1 MPADKSRN
9 DKNLWYLMM
18 RDSEGDRSQLVGAGN
33 AEMLA
38 RLGPLRLFRRLDN
51 AGNFVGKLFKLNLV
65 FWALLLVSII
75 MQRLSEDGVSSAASL
90 FVNMAL
96 LASMVAITVGTTL
109 AASLYAFA
117 YRPRALKVSAD
128 GLILGVYL
136 TEDFFTEL
144 LLPFD
149 LIKKMEIRHVRRLAR
164 NSGECL
170 VIGIKGGITLSI
182 PWEEVLNDN
191 SETSLV
197 NTLETWAPGLLA
209 HRVPALD
216 DQSKD
221 EKPAYTELW
230 LHEFATSGQRVRGGL
245 LQSGQTVGSGRF
257 TVISGLGGGGQGNT
271 YLATVNDGSIEGID
285 EVVLKEYI
293 LPVYRGSQIEETL
306 SRRFMQEAEI
316 LGRLKHSGVVKLYSN
331 FVEDYRGYLAL
342 EYVKGQSLKELVA
355 ISGPQPETFAVHA
368 GQKLCLILKY
378 LHEQFPPIIHRDLS
392 PDNVMFSREGEL
404 KLVDFNVAR
413 QLENS
418 NRVTVVGKHSY
429 IPPEQFRGK
438 PTCQSDIFALGC
450 TLFHLVTGRD
460 PEPLSASSPSA
471 FVKVSR
477 SFEDIVYKSTQL
489 DANRRYSCAEEM
501 FVDLSRALND

>member
-1 MPADKSRN
+1 
-9 DKNLWYLMM
+9 MM

-65 FWALLLVSII
+65 FWAILLVAII
-75 MQRLSEDGVSSAASL
+75 MEKLGEDGVPSATSL

-117 YRPRALKVSAD
+117 YRPRALKVTAD
-128 GLILGVYL
+128 GLVLAVYI

-144 LLPFD
+144 TLPYE
-149 LIKKMEIRHVRRLAR
+149 LIKKMEVRHVRRMAR

-170 VIGIKGGITLSI
+170 VIGIKGGITLSL
-182 PWEEVLNDN
+182 PWEEVLNNN

-197 NTLETWAPGLLA
+197 NTLETWAPGLFEK
-209 HRVPALD
+209 RVEVLGDSAKGD
-216 DQSKD
+216 R
-221 EKPAYTELW
+221 PAYTELW

-245 LQSGQTVGSGRF
+245 LESGQSLAQGRF
-257 TVISGLGGGGQGNT
+257 TVVSGLGGGGQGNT
-271 YLATVNDGSIEGID
+271 YLATVNDGSIEGVE

-293 LPVYRGSQIEETL
+293 LPVYRGAQIEETL
-306 SRRFMQEAEI
+306 SRRFSQEAEI
-316 LGRLKHSGVVKLYSN
+316 LSRLKHSGVVKLYSN

-342 EYVKGQSLKELVA
+342 EYVKGQSLKELVSV
-355 ISGPQPETFAVHA
+355 SGAQPEAFAVHA

-392 PDNVMFSREGEL
+392 PDNVMFSRDGEI

-413 QLENS
+413 QLENA

-460 PEPLSASSPSA
+460 PEPLSASSPIE
-471 FVKVSR
+471 FVGVSR
-477 SFEDIVYKSTQL
+477 AFDDIVSKSTQL
-489 DANRRYSCAEEM
+489 DAKRRYTSAEEM
-501 FVDLSRALND
+501 FVDLSRVLND